1 MDYFSK
7 ENSRRVIARK
17 TRDFLAAGGV
27 IEIVP
32 TVRVCPAN
40 MGWIAERGWD
50 YMPWSRMGGP
60 EFFSGQ
66 TVLDEGCYHT
76 KPTKTEGD

>member
-1 MDYFSK
+1 MNK
-7 ENSRRVIARK
+7 ERLRRRIAGQVK
-17 TRDFLAAGGV
+17 DFLSLGGV
-27 IEIVP
+27 IEIIP
-32 TVRVCPAN
+32 PRRVCPAH

-50 YMPWSRMGGP
+50 YTPWTSMGGP

-66 TVLDEGCYHT
+66 TFLGDGCYHT

>member
-7 ENSRRVIARK
+7 QRLRKRIAGQVK
-17 TRDFLAAGGV
+17 DFLVSGGV
-27 IEIVP
+27 IEIIP
-32 TVRVCPAN
+32 PRRVCPAH
-40 MGWIAERGWD
+40 MGWIGDRGWD
-50 YMPWSRMGGP
+50 YTPWSSLGGSD
-60 EFFSGQ
+60 FFSGQ